1 MDSTQSCTL
10 MRYVILNKL
19 LLHVP
24 ATLPL
29 ATERDKER
37 QRVTE
42 KDRKTERQ
50 RDRETKRKRDR
61 ETER

>member
-1 MDSTQSCTL
+1 M